1 MLDRLHTH
9 IPNRSSLIIDQL
21 FAQAAEPGAPKIG
34 IACVYCDY
42 RDQENQNACNI
53 LGSIVKQL
61 LKRVTKWEDSINY
74 SLMQFQTVGR
84 DEKALTKLLYTALDK
99 HFKYTFICIDA
110 LDELKE
116 EARNLTLKWLKVL
129 LTQKTGTRLFLTGR
143 PHVREQLERGLTI
156 VGGGAIQSIEIKASH
171 EDIQQF
177 INYKIDRDDNP
188 GAMNDKLRA
197 EIRETIMSRSE
208 GM

>member
-9 IPNRSSLIIDQL
+9 VPNWSSLIIDQL
-21 FAQAAEPGAPKIG
+21 FTQTAEPGAPKIG
-34 IACVYCDY
+34 IACFYCDY
-42 RDQENQNACNI
+42 RDQENQNSCNI

-61 LKRVTKWEDSINY
+61 LTTVPKWEDSINN
-74 SLMQFQTVGR
+74 SLMKVSEVR
-84 DEKALTKLLYTALDK
+84 LDEKALTELLHTTLDH

-110 LDELKE
+110 IDELKE
-116 EARNLTLKWLKVL
+116 EARHSTLAWLKVL
-129 LTQKTGTRLFLTGR
+129 LTKKSGVRLFLTGR
-143 PHVREQLERGLTI
+143 PHVRERLERGLTI
-156 VGGGAIQSIEIKASH
+156 VGDGAVQSIEIKASD

-177 INYKIDRDDNP
+177 ISYKIDQDDNP
-188 GAMNDKLRA
+188 SAMNDKFRA